1 MPALEHRLL
10 SIMRTA
16 FPTLIPYSNSFKI
29 KYYARLTACVLL
41 TLPMQETGVV
51 VLVRDVRDSRG
62 VALSWRGTVLVWWCG
77 KCLTA
82 YLAWRG
88 GGVLSLAWVGLS

>member
-1 MPALEHRLL
+1 
-10 SIMRTA
+10 
-16 FPTLIPYSNSFKI
+16 
-29 KYYARLTACVLL
+29 
-41 TLPMQETGVV
+41 MQETGVV

-77 KCLTA
+77 KCFTA